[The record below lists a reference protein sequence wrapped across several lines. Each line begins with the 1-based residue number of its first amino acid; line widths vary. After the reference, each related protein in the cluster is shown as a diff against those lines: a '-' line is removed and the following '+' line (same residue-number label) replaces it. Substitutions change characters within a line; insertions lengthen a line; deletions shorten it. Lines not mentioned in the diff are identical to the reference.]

1 MSFAAALAQ
10 GDAGR
15 ESPFTLG
22 AGARGMGMGR
32 AFVAL
37 SGDASASLWNPAA
50 TASIDRSEF
59 VAFHTSLFMGTNYDC
74 LALSHPVG
82 TLGVFSLSAGRL
94 GTGDITEWDQYNRP
108 VDTFSASD
116 FLLGLSYGRGIGY
129 GLATGLTVKGVG
141 QEIGGN
147 SGYGFGLDLGFQ
159 YRPYFAKG
167 AALGLSFRDLVQPS
181 IKLIEVRD
189 KYETVTS
196 GGMSYSRDF
205 SHSFGSTAA
214 VEVERI
220 PGRKTH
226 FHAGGEAAFY
236 RSYFLRVGYDRDRL
250 AFGAGIIYNFFK
262 LDYGYENIDYLGASH
277 RISLG
282 VSFGKSVA
290 EAREE
295 MIGRAVEAERANW
308 QKEADR
314 QRNGELAMNLGRADS
329 LRGEG
334 QYQNA
339 LLFYN
344 RALAADETSQKARTM
359 SDSMMSLIIAGASA
373 SARDA
378 RREELTSKRIASA
391 LELMKSARYG
401 EAVTQYELAL
411 EIDPSNKTVADLL
424 EAARVTR
431 AEELDKMRGRAR
443 QYRDAGD
450 FASSLLEWNRVL
462 SLQPDDSEAKQGIE
476 IARSQLQAN
485 GLLAAGVASMNEGK
499 YSGAATYLEQAQKI
513 KPRDK
518 TIQTLLADARA
529 KSAPATN
536 LEDIKASPERWAI
549 YLKGLEA
556 YQEGNYSDAI
566 RSWESLRQF
575 YPNNPDLEKN
585 ISQAR
590 QRISTEGGA
599 RQE

>member
-1 MSFAAALAQ
+1 MAQ

-22 AGARGMGMGR
+22 AGARGMAMGR
-32 AFVAL
+32 AFAAL
-37 SGDASASLWNPAA
+37 SGDASASFWNPAA

-108 VDTFSASD
+108 IDTFSASD
-116 FLLGLSYGRGIGY
+116 FLLGLSYGRAIGY

-141 QEIGGN
+141 QEIGDN

-159 YRPYFAKG
+159 YRPYFVKEM
-167 AALGLSFRDLVQPS
+167 ALGMSLRDLIQPS
-181 IKLIEVRD
+181 MKLVSARD
-189 KYETVTS
+189 KYRTVSS

-205 SHSFGSTAA
+205 SRNFGSTAA
-214 VEVERI
+214 IELETI
-220 PGRKTH
+220 PGRDTRYH
-226 FHAGGEAAFY
+226 LGLEAAFY
-236 RSYFLRVGYDRDRL
+236 KSYFLRAGYDHDAL
-250 AFGAGIIYNFFK
+250 TFGAGVIYNFVK
-262 LDYGYENIDYLGASH
+262 LDYGYENIDYLGGSH

-282 VSFGKSVA
+282 VSFGKSIA
-290 EAREE
+290 KAREE
-295 MIGRAVEAERANW
+295 LIGRAVEAERANW
-308 QKEADR
+308 QNEADR
-314 QRNGELAMNLGRADS
+314 QRNAELAMNLGRADS

-339 LLFYN
+339 LLYYN
-344 RALAADETSQKARTM
+344 RVLAADETSQKARTM

-391 LELMKSARYG
+391 LELMKAARYS

-424 EAARVTR
+424 EATRITR
-431 AEELDKMRGRAR
+431 AEELDKMRRRAR

-462 SLQPDDSEAKQGIE
+462 ALQPDDSEAKQGIE
-476 IARSQLQAN
+476 SARSQLQAN
-485 GLLAAGVASMNEGK
+485 GLLAAGVTSMNEGK
-499 YSGAATYLEQAQKI
+499 YSDAATYLEQAQKI

-536 LEDIKASPERWAI
+536 LEDIKASPETWAI

-556 YQEGNYSDAI
+556 YQAGNYSDAI
-566 RSWESLRQF
+566 RNWESLRQF

-590 QRISTEGGA
+590 QRISTEGGGS
-599 RQE
+599 QE